1 VSPGSGR
8 TLIAVRTLAGRYR
21 IEDRVLDGAGWTLW
35 AATDGALH
43 RPVAVISV
51 DPGQP
56 HLDEVREAA
65 RAAARADDPR
75 LQRVL
80 DIVEDDE
87 QTCLVVEWQDA
98 TGLEQLL
105 AEGPLA
111 AAEARRLVGEVASAL
126 SRADEQ
132 GLHHGRLAPRWV
144 QCTDDGRVRVAGL
157 ELLAALDGGRAK
169 GQRPTDAAAA
179 DARGLGALLYAAL
192 TGRWPGEP
200 AHCALPAAPRIGGRP
215 VRARGVLAG
224 VPPVLDDIAAR
235 ALGLTERG
243 ALTTPGEVARALE
256 SAQGR
261 LVPVELDREAVDD
274 SPPPAGGDSTRPG
287 PLAVVAV
294 TVTAVVAAAALA
306 VGALAWSASTRDQP
320 GAGASPASPAS
331 PGSSTALRG
340 GPIPIVSVH
349 DFDPA
354 GNGQENPQLAPLAI
368 DGKPSTAWRTVFYDR
383 ADLGG
388 LKPGVGL
395 LLDLGAPTTIAAVRV
410 ELVGRG
416 TDIELRAATI
426 APVTADDAITV
437 AQAKG
442 AGDLVTLRPDPQV
455 EARYLLLWLTKLPK
469 DGARYRGGV
478 SEVQVLR
485 N

>member
-1 VSPGSGR
+1 
-8 TLIAVRTLAGRYR
+8 VRTLAGRYR

-35 AATDGALH
+35 TATDGALH

-51 DPGQP
+51 DPGHA
-56 HLDEVREAA
+56 HLDDVREAA
-65 RAAARADDPR
+65 RSAARADDPR

-87 QTCLVVEWQDA
+87 RTCLVVEWHEA
-98 TGLEQLL
+98 TGLERLL
-105 AEGPLA
+105 ADGPLPE
-111 AAEARRLVGEVASAL
+111 AEARRLVGEVASAL
-126 SRADEQ
+126 SRADDQ

-144 QCTDDGRVRVAGL
+144 QRTEDGRVRVAGV
-157 ELLAALDGGRAK
+157 ELLAALDGRRATW
-169 GQRPTDAAAA
+169 QRPEDAAAA

-200 AHCALPAAPRIGGRP
+200 ADCALPAAPRIGDRP
-215 VRARGVLAG
+215 IRARGVLAG
-224 VPPVLDDIAAR
+224 VPPVLDDITAR

-261 LVPVELDREAVDD
+261 LVPVELDREAVED
-274 SPPPAGGDSTRPG
+274 PPPLSGSTRPG

-306 VGALAWSASTRDQP
+306 LGVLAWTASTRDQP
-320 GAGASPASPAS
+320 AAAGSTTSAPSSGA
-331 PGSSTALRG
+331 STALLG
-340 GPIPIVSVH
+340 GPIPIVSVR

-354 GNGQENPQLAPLAI
+354 GNGQENPELAPLAI

-395 LLDLGAPTTIAAVRV
+395 LLDLGAPTPIGAVRV

-416 TDIELRAATI
+416 TDIELRAASI

-455 EARYLLLWLTKLPK
+455 DARYLLLWLTKLPK
-469 DGARYRGGV
+469 DGDRYRGGV